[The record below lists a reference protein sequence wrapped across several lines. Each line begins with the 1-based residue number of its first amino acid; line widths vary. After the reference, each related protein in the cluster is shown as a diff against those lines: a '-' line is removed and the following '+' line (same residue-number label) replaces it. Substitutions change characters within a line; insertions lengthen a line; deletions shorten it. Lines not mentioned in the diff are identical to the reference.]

1 MRRVGGFIGPLV
13 LVLSV
18 LLHGVAAR
26 NWKRNAIP
34 KYEFDSNTASCA
46 WWLDNDKEGSW
57 TCQGIQD
64 VFAVSMTDFLR
75 WNPSVPS
82 SCDALKV
89 EWSYCLAT
97 NEGWRTPAAG
107 SQGTVTVTVPATD
120 AASATVSVTNTVT
133 TTSSVTV
140 GRTVLVSLP
149 VTVQVTVLSS
159 VRITTTATATMTATA
174 TVRTTVPTTV
184 PTTVRVTTTVENVVR
199 TTVTTTVTAQG
210 GPTPVPYQPGMVG
223 NCKAFYFVRWGD
235 TCDDIASK
243 FGITTSQL
251 VAWNPQARSDCT
263 KLLAETFCCV
273 RAF

>member
-1 MRRVGGFIGPLV
+1 M
-13 LVLSV
+13 
-18 LLHGVAAR
+18 
-26 NWKRNAIP
+26 
-34 KYEFDSNTASCA
+34 
-46 WWLDNDKEGSW
+46 
-57 TCQGIQD
+57 
-64 VFAVSMTDFLR
+64 
-75 WNPSVPS
+75 
-82 SCDALKV
+82 
-89 EWSYCLAT
+89 
-97 NEGWRTPAAG
+97 
-107 SQGTVTVTVPATD
+107 
-120 AASATVSVTNTVT
+120 TNTVT
-133 TTSSVTV
+133 ATTPVTV
-140 GRTVLVSLP
+140 GRTVLVSVP

-159 VRITTTATATMTATA
+159 VRITATA

-210 GPTPVPYQPGMVG
+210 GPTPVPAQPGMVG

-243 FGITTSQL
+243 FGISTGQL